1 MKRNPGH
8 FWNGDERVCVE
19 GRATE
24 SQVNPGQFFI
34 RRGGGGGDVKISPEL
49 SINTDYMHVDA
60 VKESGRKEEEKS
72 KV

>member
-1 MKRNPGH
+1 MKKNPDH
-8 FWNGDERVCVE
+8 FSNGDERVCVE

-24 SQVNPGQFFI
+24 RQVNPGQFFI
-34 RRGGGGGDVKISPEL
+34 RRGGELGVKISLEL
-49 SINTDYMHVDA
+49 SINTDYMHVDT

>member
-1 MKRNPGH
+1 MEMRESV
-8 FWNGDERVCVE
+8 WRV
-19 GRATE
+19 GPPSA
-24 SQVNPGQFFI
+24 QVNPGQFFI